1 VICGWGGVHEPHRSH
16 GLMIGRWSMDS
27 KMEDERRESERVR
40 ECVLHLCESVD
51 DNTNRPRREVLGP
64 KK

>member
-1 VICGWGGVHEPHRSH
+1 MVDGF
-16 GLMIGRWSMDS
+16 
-27 KMEDERRESERVR
+27 EDEREERVR
-40 ECVLHLCESVD
+40 ERALHLCESD